1 MSSEDG
7 RRVVQVTMQKA
18 GYGLWER
25 CFAAEIPQHVHEKA
39 SEYSCLRRHCPA
51 RCPPPLKSPLLAVG
65 QLEAQGRKLV
75 AAGQQAIAEKD
86 WSAAEDSLA
95 QAAEVWAT
103 MESRTRGAEEGSY
116 APYAAAASEALEEVR
131 REKGKAAAS
140 ARPVGGCSTP
150 LSRVLSIDGGVASRR
165 LSRSVSRN
173 MSRTLSRSRSRSS
186 LLLQ

>member
-1 MSSEDG
+1 MRLAPWPVACAAGLSSTGGVARRSDTTWQMSSGEDG

-25 CFAAEIPQHVHEKA
+25 CFAAEIPQHVHDKA

-103 MESRTRGAEEGSY
+103 MESRTRGAEKGSY

-140 ARPVGGCSTP
+140 ARPVGGCSAP
-150 LSRVLSIDGGVASRR
+150 LSTRAKH
-165 LSRSVSRN
+165 
-173 MSRTLSRSRSRSS
+173 
-186 LLLQ
+186 

>member
-1 MSSEDG
+1 M
-7 RRVVQVTMQKA
+7 
-18 GYGLWER
+18 
-25 CFAAEIPQHVHEKA
+25 
-39 SEYSCLRRHCPA
+39 
-51 RCPPPLKSPLLAVG
+51 LAVG

-103 MESRTRGAEEGSY
+103 MESRTRGAGKGSY

-140 ARPVGGCSTP
+140 ARPVGGCSAP
-150 LSRVLSIDGGVASRR
+150 LSTRAKH
-165 LSRSVSRN
+165 
-173 MSRTLSRSRSRSS
+173 
-186 LLLQ
+186 